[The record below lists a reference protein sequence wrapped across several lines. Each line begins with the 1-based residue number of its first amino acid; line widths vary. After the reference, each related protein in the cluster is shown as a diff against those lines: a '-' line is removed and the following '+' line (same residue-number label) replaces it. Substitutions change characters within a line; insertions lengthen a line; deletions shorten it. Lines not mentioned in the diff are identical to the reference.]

1 LDYTSFKADDY
12 TEKGAGALNLRVD
25 SDTTEEL
32 VLGVDGKYNHS
43 LTDSMTLAANLGIG
57 YDFLADE
64 SSIGS
69 SFVGGGAAF
78 TTKGLDPSPWIYRAG
93 LGLEMYCAHNMEVV
107 ARYDLEG
114 REDYLNHT
122 ASVKLQLSF

>member
-1 LDYTSFKADDY
+1 LDYTSIDADSY
-12 TEKGAGALNLRVD
+12 NEKGAGALNLRVD
-25 SDTTEEL
+25 SDTTDEL
-32 VLGVDGKYNHS
+32 VLGVNGKYNHA
-43 LTDSMTLAANLGIG
+43 LNDSMTLAANLGVG
-57 YDFLADE
+57 YDFLAEE

-78 TTKGLDPSPWIYRAG
+78 TTKGLDPSPWIYRGG
-93 LGLEMYCAHNMEVV
+93 LGLEMYYADNMEIV

-114 REDYLNHT
+114 RQDYLNQT